1 MQTTALTNHS
11 IGELIAG
18 DYRIPDL
25 LRDFGIDF
33 TYHDERSLEEACSEQ
48 QVTLEP
54 VEEALKQLKTKGASS
69 LESFREMELD
79 DLVDHIVIYHHRY
92 VRRKL
97 PEIYSYSLKVAKA
110 LGEQYPQFKELS
122 RRFIM
127 MTREM
132 YEHLDREE
140 KVLFPYIRKLVRAHR
155 DGHSSPKP
163 RFSSVKEPIS
173 ELQHDHVDNSANMAD
188 IRRLADDYKLPA
200 EADKICK
207 TLFQYLQAFEQ
218 QQKRHIF
225 LENNIL
231 FPRARKLEKEFKS
244 AKKKK

>member
-1 MQTTALTNHS
+1 MQTTASTNSS
-11 IGELIAG
+11 IGELISS

-33 TYHDERSLEEACSEQ
+33 TYHDERSLEDACHEQ
-48 QVTLEP
+48 HIKLEP
-54 VEEALKQLKTKGASS
+54 VQEALGKLKTNGSSS
-69 LESFREMELD
+69 LEAFKEMELD

-97 PEIYSYSLKVAKA
+97 PEIYSYSLKVSKA
-110 LGEQYPQFKELS
+110 LGEQYPQLKELS

-140 KVLFPYIRKLVRAHR
+140 KVLFPYIRKLVRAYR
-155 DGHSSPKP
+155 DGHTTPKP
-163 RFSSVKEPIS
+163 GFRSVKEPIS

-188 IRRLADDYKLPA
+188 IRRLADDYALPP
-200 EADKICK
+200 EAGKNCK
-207 TLFQYLQAFEQ
+207 TLFQDLQAFEQ

-231 FPRARKLEKEFKS
+231 FPRARKLEKAFKAS
-244 AKKKK
+244 KKKK